1 MNSDRQFWGNQPRKR
16 QVMPGSRTMKL
27 IQVSADHDDCQSFEL
42 VLGMVRIELTAS
54 ELLKMKTLVNRGAE
68 LYKDSLT
75 EDI

>member
-16 QVMPGSRTMKL
+16 QVMAGSRTMKL
-27 IQVSADHDDCQSFEL
+27 IQVSADHDDSQRFEL
-42 VLGMVRIELTAS
+42 VLGAVRIELTAS